1 MVGHTDVVDAVGLF
15 LLPFVALLLVF
26 SAGVDI
32 ARKVKRRKENR
43 IRLS

>member
-1 MVGHTDVVDAVGLF
+1 MVGHTDPVDAVGLF
-15 LLPFVALLLVF
+15 ILPFVALLVF